1 MKLGQEEENFVVVFA
16 PPQLFQNEVV
26 LIVLFTKKFEDEF
39 GNVLVVNESDEVYF
53 GAFFNFVGLIKSQ
66 KGKYVRTVTCQRGFS
81 EIESQVFSS
90 GGTSTVN
97 TYESYFQDTK
107 LKTTEDNDTK
117 KNDTKTA
124 NKRNFNAVPTRT
136 LNISSISSSST
147 KPRDW
152 LSKSDAILKSAEKKS
167 GETRRQ
173 RKKRLWLERQ
183 QSRKSAG
190 GKNFA
195 ETSKKQLQKFANN
208 GGDKDWGYLPD
219 IALEIIFQY
228 LPFEVSPFYVL
239 YLALFAAI
247 LKKAF
252 FCVRS

>member
-1 MKLGQEEENFVVVFA
+1 MAQA
-16 PPQLFQNEVV
+16 PLR
-26 LIVLFTKKFEDEF
+26 K
-39 GNVLVVNESDEVYF
+39 
-53 GAFFNFVGLIKSQ
+53 GADD
-66 KGKYVRTVTCQRGFS
+66 THD
-81 EIESQVFSS
+81 
-90 GGTSTVN
+90 
-97 TYESYFQDTK
+97 SYFQDTK
-107 LKTTEDNDTK
+107 IKTTEDNDTK
-117 KNDTKTA
+117 KNDKKTDVA

-190 GKNFA
+190 GKSFA
-195 ETSKKQLQKFANN
+195 KTSEKQLQKFANN
-208 GGDKDWGYLPD
+208 AGDKDWGYLPD

-228 LPFEVSPFYVL
+228 LPFEVSPFFTFWNCL
-239 YLALFAAI
+239 RQSQQREPLW
-247 LKKAF
+247 
-252 FCVRS
+252 